1 MASLEQRSGRF
12 RVVFRFA
19 GRKFN
24 RSLKTANRMEAASSL
39 ARLEDNLRR
48 LELGTLVLPDHSD
61 VASFLFRTEDETAS
75 RALRKSTVWGNCWSG
90 IWQVCLLAALK
101 IPRGKFFKFINVI

>member
-1 MASLEQRSGRF
+1 MASLEQRSGHF

-24 RSLKTANRMEAASSL
+24 RSLKTANRTEAAASL

-48 LELGTLVLPDHSD
+48 LELGTLVLPDHTD
-61 VASFLFRTEDETAS
+61 LASFLLSDGR
-75 RALRKSTVWGNCWSG
+75 RNGKPRLRKST
-90 IWQVCLLAALK
+90 
-101 IPRGKFFKFINVI
+101 F